1 MDEFTIIFGFSLIA
15 VNLGMNLYSLIN
27 LDKIKKLIKYKIPNS
42 NRILPIKVQKNNFE
56 VNEQEVK
63 VNEQEG
69 EANEQEGEANEQEGE
84 ANEQEG
90 EVNEQEGEVNL
101 NEIDLELGV
110 INEQTINN
118 EIMEGVE
125 NNNENKGLFSNWFN

>member
-56 VNEQEVK
+56 VKVNEQEVKVNEQEVK

-69 EANEQEGEANEQEGE
+69 EV
-84 ANEQEG
+84 NEQEG

-110 INEQTINN
+110 INEQTSNN